1 MHFRLNVTLT
11 QTFHASSCCTGS
23 AWSLGNITI
32 HSADDAKKVIKEK
45 TNLTYDVIVHY
56 NDKTEEINRSIGN
69 LSSLTVVL
77 AIHKVLI
84 GSDLLVKRKHLQTDP
99 FNKSST
105 SSYFIIL

>member
-1 MHFRLNVTLT
+1 M
-11 QTFHASSCCTGS
+11 S
-23 AWSLGNITI
+23 APAECPLAND
-32 HSADDAKKVIKEK
+32 SADDAKKVIKEK

-56 NDKTEEINRSIGN
+56 SNDKTEEINRSIGN
-69 LSSLTVVL
+69 LSSLTGAL
-77 AIHKVLI
+77 TIHKVLI